1 MSLTGDFAKLDRLI
15 AGVADLATASRRAKV
30 LEAARPVL
38 ADLVRAE
45 FQLST
50 GPTGKAWRR
59 LKQPRPRGAPN
70 KGGPLYSSGELREQA
85 SSPVVFGDSLVIV
98 VAHPGALTH
107 LYGSKGRGSGARD
120 ARGRFVSSGRIPARP
135 YLPLKALPQ
144 QWAKGLATAATSAVR
159 AAFR

>member
-1 MSLTGDFAKLDRLI
+1 MSLDGDFAKLDRLI

-50 GPTGKAWRR
+50 GPNGKAWRR
-59 LKQPRPRGAPN
+59 LKKPRARGRPN
-70 KGGPLYSSGELREQA
+70 KGGPLYDSGELREQA
-85 SSPVVFGDSLVIV
+85 SSPVVLADALVIV
-98 VAHPGALTH
+98 VNRPGALVH
-107 LYGSKGRGSGARD
+107 LYGSQKKSGQNRD
-120 ARGRFVSSGRIPARP
+120 TRGRFQSLGRIPARP

-144 QWAKGLATAATSAVR
+144 PWARGLATAATSAVR